1 MLCQQAAAHEQVM
14 AIGSTTAGL
23 LADGLVRRG
32 MSVTNVRKLVQTI
45 AFMVPAGAVSLLPI
59 YAAAQLLFKPPADVN
74 FRLQYPPTD
83 VEQGW
88 QSCRGTLGA
97 GKSQHLKIR
106 CCGML
111 DRSIRSDFS
120 R

>member
-1 MLCQQAAAHEQVM
+1 MPCQQAAAHEQVM

-59 YAAAQLLFKPPADVN
+59 
-74 FRLQYPPTD
+74 
-83 VEQGW
+83 
-88 QSCRGTLGA
+88 
-97 GKSQHLKIR
+97 
-106 CCGML
+106 
-111 DRSIRSDFS
+111 
-120 R
+120 